1 MQVVEISKKR
11 FKELE
16 PLKLPQSIFN
26 TEAKMYLLPGK
37 RGWARQNYVLKSLYH
52 TNDEIFS
59 NKLYT
64 VSELINNRNLINM
77 EELILPEALVTVGHE
92 IIGFTE
98 PFVPNINLQT
108 ILDSPTYTVAEKV
121 AYLKEVGAILA
132 KMQQL
137 RNYSKITDFYLNDVH
152 ESNFIL
158 NMETGKINAV
168 DLDSAKIGH
177 NLTFV
182 SRYLTP
188 FSELSNVSKYVPLSY
203 EDGTAGGFYK
213 VDSNTEIYC
222 YIVMIF
228 NYFFGARICNLTVE
242 EYFYYLDYLA
252 NLGVSKELVDIFSYI
267 YVNRENINPYE
278 YLDELIPYYGRTNHH
293 TFEKVRRKVG

>member
-1 MQVVEISKKR
+1 
-11 FKELE
+11 
-16 PLKLPQSIFN
+16 
-26 TEAKMYLLPGK
+26 
-37 RGWARQNYVLKSLYH
+37 
-52 TNDEIFS
+52 
-59 NKLYT
+59 
-64 VSELINNRNLINM
+64 
-77 EELILPEALVTVGHE
+77 
-92 IIGFTE
+92 
-98 PFVPNINLQT
+98 
-108 ILDSPTYTVAEKV
+108 
-121 AYLKEVGAILA
+121 
-132 KMQQL
+132 MQQL

-158 NMETGKINAV
+158 NTETGKINAV

-188 FSELSNVSKYVPLSY
+188 FSELSNVSKYVPLSC

-252 NLGVSKELVDIFSYI
+252 SLGISKELVDIFSYI